1 MNLANF
7 LGASRVTRNTG
18 PHKVAK
24 TAQSPSN
31 NTIQYKKME
40 LMIKHE
46 NDIEKQR
53 QAMQEKEAKKSEIID
68 KLTKSQRKSFQLRNS
83 IKEEKIN
90 KRLEEIEQNNENHA
104 DQVYEEMQRKQQR
117 AIEIVEENR
126 SRILQKL
133 QDRDLNYAQKQEKA
147 LKHIKSLD
155 ESEFQKSMHT
165 LDKLE
170 DRQMKSEKL
179 HERMLNKR
187 VNNMRNKNIKSFRK
201 LQEYKSK
208 KEQEYE
214 QKVAGVLQKEEK
226 DMKRLERIENAK
238 VRSSTPSPQTP

>member
-24 TAQSPSN
+24 TARSPSN

-40 LMIKHE
+40 LMIK
-46 NDIEKQR
+46 Q
-53 QAMQEKEAKKSEIID
+53 EAKKSEIID